1 MERIPM
7 STIRLE
13 YVTPHHPDVQPT
25 VARLDEDL
33 LRRYPPEDIFGMD
46 FNDPHIDEVQF
57 VLAYDGETPVGC
69 GAIRP
74 LNEEMTEL
82 KRFFVDAAYRQQGI
96 AAKILMRLELLAREQ
111 KYTTI
116 RLETGDKQPE
126 SIHFYKKYGFYEI
139 ERFGPYADS
148 DSSLCFEKILSDQLS

>member
-1 MERIPM
+1 M
-7 STIRLE
+7 SMIRFE

-25 VARLDEDL
+25 VAKLDEDL
-33 LRRYPPEDIFGMD
+33 LLRYPPEDIFGMD

-57 VLAYDGETPVGC
+57 VLAYDDETPVGC

-74 LNEEMTEL
+74 LTEGMTEL

-96 AAKILMRLELLAREQ
+96 AAMMLAKLESLAIEQ
-111 KYTTI
+111 NYTTI
-116 RLETGDKQPE
+116 RLETGDQQPE

-139 ERFGPYADS
+139 ERFGQYADS
-148 DSSLCFEKILSDQLS
+148 EGSLCFEKIL